1 MKGLETLLNP
11 PEHMNDD
18 EQVDHAA
25 QFHQDL
31 ALLQHHQHAAI
42 DPDAVSAEWCDA
54 CGNEIPELRRKAVP
68 GVTLCVGCQREQEQ
82 QERMYR

>member
-18 EQVDHAA
+18 EQADHAA

-31 ALLQHHQHAAI
+31 AL
-42 DPDAVSAEWCDA
+42 
-54 CGNEIPELRRKAVP
+54 
-68 GVTLCVGCQREQEQ
+68 
-82 QERMYR
+82 RMYR

>member
-31 ALLQHHQHAAI
+31 ALLQHRQHAAI
-42 DPDAVSAEWCDA
+42 DPDAVSAEWCES
-54 CGNEIPELRRKAVP
+54 CGNEIPELRRRSVP
-68 GVTLCVGCQREQEQ
+68 GVTLCVDCKREQEQ